1 MTRLLALWFA
11 TAWVGATLALSSLR
25 WFRRPSLVDRLA
37 PYAPASP
44 AATTRPRVGR
54 GGWGAYRTILAPLA
68 VDIGGRLARAMG
80 VDEDLATRLRRIHAD
95 VSPTEFRLRQLGTA
109 VVAITVGTAVA
120 LALTPPAPVAALL
133 VIGPPALAFLLPED
147 QLARRSAEWRHRV
160 ERELPVVSEQL
171 GMLLAAGYSL
181 GAAIDRLA
189 RRGDGACARDLRRVR
204 ARIGH
209 GLTEVA
215 ALREWAEL
223 ARVDGVDRLVAVLS
237 LHRQSSDLGRLIADE
252 ARALRRDAHRELRE
266 QIARKAQM
274 VWIPVTVAALVP
286 GTLFL
291 VVPFLEAMRLF
302 TG

>member
-1 MTRLLALWFA
+1 MTRLLALWFV
-11 TAWVGATLALSSLR
+11 TAWLGATVALTSVR
-25 WFRRPSLVDRLA
+25 WFRRPALVDRLA
-37 PYAPASP
+37 PYAPTS
-44 AATTRPRVGR
+44 AAPTPRTRRSA
-54 GGWGAYRTILAPLA
+54 GWGAHRTILAPLA
-68 VDIGGRLARAMG
+68 IELGGRLARGMG
-80 VDEDLATRLRRIHAD
+80 VDEDLATRLRRVHAD
-95 VSPTEFRLRQLGTA
+95 VSPSEFRLRQLGRA
-109 VVAITVGTAVA
+109 VVAGTLGTATA
-120 LALTPPAPVAALL
+120 LALSPPAPLAVLL
-133 VIGPPALAFLLPED
+133 VIGPPALAFLLLED
-147 QLARRSAEWRHRV
+147 QLARRSAEWRRRL

-181 GAAIDRLA
+181 GASIDRLA
-189 RRGDGACARDLRRVR
+189 RRGDGACARDLRRVL

-209 GLTEVA
+209 GLTEVD

-252 ARALRRDAHRELRE
+252 ARALRRDAHRQLRE

-274 VWIPVTVAALVP
+274 VWVPVTVAALIP

-291 VVPFLEAMRLF
+291 VVPFVEAMRLF